1 MEVQIK
7 ADVQEQIQKLTRIQL
22 QQRDYSFFVDW
33 LVVIGIGTVKLALE
47 RHPELTL
54 GDLVMMQFRENS
66 H

>member
-33 LVVIGIGTVKLALE
+33 LVVVGIGTVKLALE

-54 GDLVMMQFRENS
+54 GDLIMMQFRENS